1 MDDLKKDPFIV
12 YTRESEPGKRQ
23 RYESWRTAIGL
34 QAVDAL
40 VPSGYLLETAKLHIE
55 GELSID
61 QVKDLINSYYE
72 ENPKED
78 KDGSKEADLV
88 SARIEEI
95 LNEKAFT
102 FSANQLLS
110 IHKRLFAGLLP
121 VAGKIRD
128 YNITKKEWVLDGA
141 SVTYGN
147 ADDLRRNLDYDLAEE
162 KSYSYKGFTM
172 PEIIRHLAVFISRL
186 WQNHIFGEGN
196 TRTTA
201 VFLIKYLRT
210 LGFEVNNEPFAE
222 HSWYFRNALVRAN
235 YNNLQNGIHETTE
248 YLELFFRNLLLN
260 ESNELHNREMH
271 ISGAFK
277 KQDIDN
283 KKQDIDNK
291 KQDIGEKLPYNDVL
305 SSAGFKAKSTS
316 HVRRLYEVY
325 GKESVFGRSDVVE
338 ALEIT
343 PSPASTLLKRL
354 VESGVIVSVSG
365 AGKGKYRFN
374 TEMES

>member
-222 HSWYFRNALVRAN
+222 HSWYFRTALVRAN

-283 KKQDIDNK
+283 KKQDI
-291 KQDIGEKLPYNDVL
+291 GEKLPYNDVL

-316 HVRRLYEVY
+316 HVRRLYEVF

>member
-316 HVRRLYEVY
+316 HVRRLYEVF